1 MLAYTVRSQSR
12 KDVFIAILIV
22 ARAGIGDLAEGSMQ
36 TIFDLTRVAIAAIR
50 SLFVVRSEDNVHPA
64 LAMIAPRGVFPQSGH
79 RNRRQ
84 GTRDVS
90 FAHALSVVGGYTGCG
105 SGPP

>member
-1 MLAYTVRSQSR
+1 MDER
-12 KDVFIAILIV
+12 IAHLIE
-22 ARAGIGDLAEGSMQ
+22 ARVGIGRLAEGSMQ
-36 TIFDLTRVAIAAIR
+36 TIFDLMRVALCAIR

-64 LAMIAPRGVFPQSGH
+64 LAMIAPRGIFSQSGN

>member
-1 MLAYTVRSQSR
+1 
-12 KDVFIAILIV
+12 
-22 ARAGIGDLAEGSMQ
+22 MQ
-36 TIFDLTRVAIAAIR
+36 TVFDLMRVALHVIR

-79 RNRRQ
+79 HKRRQ

-90 FAHALSVVGGYTGCG
+90 FALALSVVGGYTGCG